1 MPNFPIYG
9 TCAECKRGP
18 RNLTSRGLCSVC
30 GAKPEVRAKHPSK
43 FELEMLERGET
54 LEQAS
59 LRRYYEARGQNPPV
73 KKDGASEAGT
83 KKPFHVEKSQAY
95 RVGSWGLTRDPFTSG
110 RFADGLP
117 GTHAQVTPMEGMYSQ
132 PEHKEAA

>member
-1 MPNFPIYG
+1 MTSPSARVFSDGGDVWDMIRADREAKNVEFTSYG

-30 GAKPEVRAKHPSK
+30 GAKPEVRAKHPSR

-54 LEQAS
+54 LAQAG
-59 LRRYYEARGQNPPV
+59 LRRYYEANR
-73 KKDGASEAGT
+73 A
-83 KKPFHVEKSQAY
+83 
-95 RVGSWGLTRDPFTSG
+95 GSWGLTNDPFISG

-117 GTHAQVTPMEGMYSQ
+117 GTHAMICPMEGMYSQ
-132 PEHKEAA
+132 PEHREEQA